1 MLVIANPKRPV
12 PRAEGAPGKAKR
24 QGGRGGSMHQTGA
37 FGKAE
42 RTGLQN
48 ESERSLTRKGRKD
61 GGFEAHQKGARCT
74 KKVRSGWAAG
84 RAVQGGDGGVPG
96 TFRPAVS
103 RGTHGVRAYT
113 AEEARGTGAVGLVS
127 AHIPWNTRRTGASEG
142 GLVFRERSG
151 VPWNMPVEQPS
162 VPWCGAQQNVDGTP

>member
-24 QGGRGGSMHQTGA
+24 QGGRAEAM
-37 FGKAE
+37 KAE

-84 RAVQGGDGGVPG
+84 RAVQGGMV
-96 TFRPAVS
+96 
-103 RGTHGVRAYT
+103 
-113 AEEARGTGAVGLVS
+113 
-127 AHIPWNTRRTGASEG
+127 
-142 GLVFRERSG
+142 VFRERSG
-151 VPWNMPVEQPS
+151 QLFHAEHTVYEHTPPKRPVGRGL
-162 VPWCGAQQNVDGTP
+162 WG